1 MNVYL
6 AINSFRSIMW
16 PDELLYAFQKLNDP
30 IKVSSLHENESAI
43 DMMQFEFS
51 GKMCCEMTV
60 AYEM

>member
-1 MNVYL
+1 
-6 AINSFRSIMW
+6 MW